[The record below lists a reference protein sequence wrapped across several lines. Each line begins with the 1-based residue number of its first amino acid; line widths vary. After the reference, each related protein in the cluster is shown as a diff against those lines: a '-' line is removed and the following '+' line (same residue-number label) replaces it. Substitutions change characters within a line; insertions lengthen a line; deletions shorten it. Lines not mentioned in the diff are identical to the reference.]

1 MCFGLEST
9 PRLQYKLSK
18 VNYSPTTWGL
28 VSHLSTYESPRM
40 PHVSPGWG
48 FPVTSALR
56 LFNDVNNN
64 KKGYLEKRGI
74 ITPNSNVCNTNK
86 STNKIHNRI

>member
-1 MCFGLEST
+1 MYLEINVIVLWVFNSNKNCT
-9 PRLQYKLSK
+9 TLETRADNFRFVTKLSEDFFTK
-18 VNYSPTTWGL
+18 LTIPDV
-28 VSHLSTYESPRM
+28 TYISE
-40 PHVSPGWG
+40 
-48 FPVTSALR
+48 